1 MAINKGNKAEITFV
15 AKDLTGKGI
24 SSVEAA
30 LNKLSGS
37 TNRASIAQKELR
49 DALKDSD
56 KEAKD
61 NITAFDELNKIAQEY
76 AESTE
81 KSVNVQKKFIKNLIT
96 IRDNTVQ
103 TSVKHTEMS
112 AEIQKLT
119 NSLSEFQ
126 RGGTKLTKVNG
137 DMQSSTGLASGAVI
151 EFGRGVSDAGF
162 GITGV
167 ANNLQQFA
175 AMFVSLRQET
185 NGTKGAIQAMLGQF
199 MGPLGILVA
208 FQAAITLIEYLD
220 RKFDLFGKKVD
231 EVTKKLEEQKSEIDK
246 NSAELRGYA
255 MVLDDVNS
263 SEESRKVAIE
273 ELTSALPNL
282 TEEELNSK
290 DALELT
296 NMAIEE
302 YIRNQSIRLEID
314 SLLDETQEKFSEN
327 REIRRIRELEG
338 QEKIDAQL
346 EFLEEK
352 GIKKRQQIRVRAQK
366 QLAEEEDT
374 SVRRAANMLKR
385 VPTSERVSL
394 AFDSFANEVESEY
407 KKTIARISELQGQLT
422 DAAGGEEEEEEEDKK
437 DPLEAFMNNLRDRAE
452 EQRLKGDE
460 QALLNLEREREIRE
474 ARKLGAQEGGEEI
487 NEINRF
493 YGDLALELLN
503 NQSDAFKD
511 RLDKDRADRYKL
523 ALKGFRERNKLER
536 QEIKATEKMQ
546 LAKVKFIQSIGKSL
560 LSIDKES
567 KALRFLS
574 FLIEKGA
581 AIASVVVKAE
591 SSIAIQ
597 KANTSLANSAV
608 KAKYAG
614 VPGGVAPMKAE
625 IAANN
630 ASLKKGIAKTK
641 IGAAFSIA
649 TIIAT
654 SIKSASASASAG
666 GGSADTGGS
675 EASGSSPVVQPPDF
689 NIVGQ
694 SETNQLAQTIADAD
708 EQPTRAYVVAEDVRT
723 ANELDRNI
731 IEGASLG

>member
-1 MAINKGNKAEITFV
+1 MATNRGNKAEITFI

-37 TNRASIAQKELR
+37 TNRASTAQKKLR
-49 DALKDSD
+49 DALKDTD
-56 KEAKD
+56 KEAKG
-61 NITAFDELNKIAQEY
+61 NITAFDELNKVAQKY
-76 AESTE
+76 AERTE

-103 TSVKHTEMS
+103 TSAEHTRMS

-119 NSLSEFQ
+119 NSLTQYQ
-126 RGGTKLTKVNG
+126 RDGTKLTKVNG

-175 AMFVSLRQET
+175 AMFISLRQET
-185 NGTKGAIQAMLGQF
+185 NGTKGALQAMVGQF
-199 MGPLGILVA
+199 IGPLGILVA
-208 FQAAITLIEYLD
+208 FQAAVALIEFLN
-220 RKFDLFGKKVD
+220 RKFDLFGSKVD
-231 EVTKKLEEQKSEIDK
+231 ESAKKLKEQKSEVVK
-246 NSAELRGYA
+246 NSAELKGYA
-255 MVLDDVNS
+255 MVLDNVNS

-314 SLLDETQEKFSEN
+314 ALLDENQEKFSDN
-327 REIRRIRELEG
+327 RELRRIKELEG
-338 QEKIDAQL
+338 QEKTDAQL
-346 EFLEEK
+346 EFLEGK
-352 GIKKRQQIRVRAQK
+352 GINRIQRRVLAQNK
-366 QLAEEEDT
+366 LAEEEDV
-374 SVRRAANMLKR
+374 SGRRAANMLIQL
-385 VPTSERVSL
+385 PTSKRVSL
-394 AFDSFANEVESEY
+394 AFDSFTSEIESEY
-407 KKTIARISELQGQLT
+407 EKTIARISELQGQLT
-422 DAAGGEEEEEEEDKK
+422 DVSGGEEEEGDEK
-437 DPLEAFMNNLRDRAE
+437 DPLEAFMNSLRDRAE

-474 ARKLGAQEGGEEI
+474 ARKLGAEEGGEEI

-591 SSIAIQ
+591 SSMAIQ

-608 KAKYAG
+608 RAKYAG
-614 VPGGVAPMKAE
+614 VPGGAAPMKAE
-625 IAANN
+625 IASNN